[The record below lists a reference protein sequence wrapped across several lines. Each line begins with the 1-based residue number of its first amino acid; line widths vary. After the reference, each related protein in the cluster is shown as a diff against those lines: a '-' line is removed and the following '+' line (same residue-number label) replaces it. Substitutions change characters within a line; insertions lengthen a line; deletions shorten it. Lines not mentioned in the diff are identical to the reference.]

1 MVFCFS
7 KIYSL
12 IQACPIDIGR
22 KGLMLCRPALYLT
35 EKVTY
40 DISPIP
46 AIDMNFC
53 THTDSRKKTIFKLT
67 PPAQNSF
74 NF

>member
-1 MVFCFS
+1 M
-7 KIYSL
+7 
-12 IQACPIDIGR
+12 QACFISNR
-22 KGLMLCRPALYLT
+22 
-35 EKVTY
+35 KVTY
-40 DISPIP
+40 GISQISIP